1 MLTRMARSRS
11 DGAYM
16 EDVLG
21 RDAPGPD
28 RDAGRCLTSNGKA
41 VGGIWECGARVPS
54 KRKNVTGV
62 DAMKAGW

>member
-1 MLTRMARSRS
+1 
-11 DGAYM
+11 M

-21 RDAPGPD
+21 GDTAGPD

-62 DAMKAGW
+62 DAMKAGWLL